1 MRRPWLRGE
10 IGVGAED
17 AELGEGRRLG
27 GEEGDL
33 DAVPLAC
40 GGGGG
45 GPVRA
50 VGDVAPYAEKDMVGV
65 GGADVGQGRWVQGLL
80 LFFLESHSTTK
91 TSTTRTH
98 THTLWTE
105 HRQI

>member
-10 IGVGAED
+10 IGVEAED

-27 GEEGDL
+27 GEGYL

-65 GGADVGQGRWVQGLL
+65 GGADVGQGRWVEGLL
-80 LFFLESHSTTK
+80 LGQGDHGGCC
-91 TSTTRTH
+91 
-98 THTLWTE
+98 
-105 HRQI
+105 

>member
-45 GPVRA
+45 RVKKTAGNRTGYRGYRCNRSGPVP
-50 VGDVAPYAEKDMVGV
+50 VP
-65 GGADVGQGRWVQGLL
+65 GGSNRG
-80 LFFLESHSTTK
+80 K
-91 TSTTRTH
+91 I
-98 THTLWTE
+98 
-105 HRQI
+105 QILNLNSRK